1 MSEHES
7 RRGDQKPKQ
16 DLPGS
21 VSDQNAE
28 EQPGQ
33 GAGGSGGA
41 GSRSDEHSG
50 GEGGSSGGESGEGS
64 QSTGNP
70 DSAG

>member
-1 MSEHES
+1 MPDERQGNPE
-7 RRGDQKPKQ
+7 KQ
-16 DLPGS
+16 PLPGS

-28 EQPGQ
+28 EQPSSAGQ
-33 GAGGSGGA
+33 QEKRRRPGSG
-41 GSRSDEHSG
+41 DG
-50 GEGGSSGGESGEGS
+50 GDDSTSGGSSEGT